1 MLRKKLLAMQNI
13 GIFFQASHGA
23 FHGSQ
28 LNKNTRC
35 LKTWS
40 LYTIQSMCFFLEHLI
55 FLFQRLELCQPFL
68 SVYLNHSDH
77 VVSTAQIA
85 LLTASFL
92 SSSGQM
98 YAMLNIRA
106 SGLFGSPHHSGGSPS
121 QPAHGKRMK

>member
-1 MLRKKLLAMQNI
+1 
-13 GIFFQASHGA
+13 
-23 FHGSQ
+23 
-28 LNKNTRC
+28 
-35 LKTWS
+35 
-40 LYTIQSMCFFLEHLI
+40 MCFILEHLI

-98 YAMLNIRA
+98 YAMLNYA
-106 SGLFGSPHHSGGSPS
+106 QADYSGRHTTRVAALVNQLMGSE
-121 QPAHGKRMK
+121 